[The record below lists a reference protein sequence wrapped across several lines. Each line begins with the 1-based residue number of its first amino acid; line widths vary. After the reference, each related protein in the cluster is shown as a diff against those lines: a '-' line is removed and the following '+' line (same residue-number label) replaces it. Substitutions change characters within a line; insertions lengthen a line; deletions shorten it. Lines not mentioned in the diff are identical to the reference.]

1 MMDMFSSVLKE
12 RREEV
17 TGLAQ
22 WGAVAMGFVL
32 FMGIEILGKMDNGNV
47 MKTDMVFLF
56 RWSSVSLWR

>member
-1 MMDMFSSVLKE
+1 MVDMFSSVLRE